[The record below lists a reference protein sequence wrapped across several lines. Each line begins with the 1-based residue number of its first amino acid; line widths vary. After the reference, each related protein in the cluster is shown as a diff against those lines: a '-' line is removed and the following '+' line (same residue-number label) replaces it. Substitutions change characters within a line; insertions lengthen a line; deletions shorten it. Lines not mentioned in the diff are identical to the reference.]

1 MPKKQAP
8 IAFKDV
14 LDALV
19 SKGKTFPPRFL
30 YELSGLDG
38 KKLKDIRRIWPDIP
52 LERRRT
58 MLEDLETLGED
69 DPLLSFEE
77 IGKLAM
83 TDPDGQ
89 VRATGIR
96 LLWEVEDVQLV
107 PVLINILSSDPEEH
121 VRATAA
127 TALGKFVYLGEMEE
141 IARPV
146 AIKVEDTLLD
156 VLHGSEPTLI
166 RRRALESLGFSS
178 RPELEALINKAYTD
192 KDQDWRVSALF
203 AMSRTADEKWNPLIM
218 RALDDENDAIQFEAV
233 RAAGE
238 LTIPEARLPLLR
250 LVDET
255 TDEDLQ
261 AAAIWSLS
269 QIGGQDVREKITA
282 LLEDSEEDED
292 VEFLE
297 NALENLDFTEQVVMP
312 GMIELDDLDL
322 SNFADDADDDE
333 DLRHKLN

>member
-1 MPKKQAP
+1 MAKKQAP
-8 IAFKDV
+8 IPFKDV

-19 SKGKTFPPRFL
+19 SMARAFPPRFL
-30 YELSGLDG
+30 YELSGLEG
-38 KKLKDIRRIWPDIP
+38 KKLKDLRHIWPQIP
-52 LERRRT
+52 LERRRSV
-58 MLEDLETLGED
+58 LEDLETLGED

-77 IGKLAM
+77 IGKHAI
-83 TDPDGQ
+83 TDPDAQ

-107 PVLINILSSDPEEH
+107 PVLTNILSSDPEEY

-127 TALGKFVYLGEMEE
+127 TSLGKFVYLGEMEE
-141 IARPV
+141 IAQPV
-146 AIKVEDTLLD
+146 AHKVEDTLLA
-156 VLHGSEPTLI
+156 VLNGTETTLV

-192 KDQDWRVSALF
+192 SDRDWKVSALF
-203 AMSRTADEKWNPLIM
+203 AMSRTSNEKWNPM
-218 RALDDENDAIQFEAV
+218 VMNSMSDDNDAIQFEAV

-238 LTIPEARLPLLR
+238 LAIEEAREPLLR
-250 LVDET
+250 MVDET

-269 QIGGQDVREKITA
+269 QIGGKDVREKITS

-292 VEFLE
+292 IEFLE

-322 SNFADDADDDE
+322 SHFADDSDDDE
-333 DLRHKLN
+333 PRFKLN